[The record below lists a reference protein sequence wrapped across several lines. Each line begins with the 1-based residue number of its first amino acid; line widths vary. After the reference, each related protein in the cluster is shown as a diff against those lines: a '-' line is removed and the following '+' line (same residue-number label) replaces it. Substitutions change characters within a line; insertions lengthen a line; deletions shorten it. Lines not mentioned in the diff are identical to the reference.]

1 LKSKIINMADK
12 IKDADDQMLEAL
24 FRAEAIA
31 DDGFSHQVVRRI
43 KRRLWVQ
50 RITLPA
56 AAAIGAAISLKPLS
70 MLVTMLFGFVASLP
84 ANIVPVS
91 MDWLPPLPMIALGAM
106 LLIAMLL
113 GLRILE
119 E

>member
-1 LKSKIINMADK
+1 MADK

-24 FRAEAIA
+24 FRSEAVA
-31 DDGFSHQVVRRI
+31 DDGFSDQVVRRI

-50 RITLPA
+50 RITLPV

-70 MLVTMLFGFVASLP
+70 VLVTMLFGFVASLP
-84 ANIVPVS
+84 GDVVPVS
-91 MDWLPPLPMIALGAM
+91 LDWLPSLPMIALGAM
-106 LLIAMLL
+106 LLIAMLV
-113 GLRILE
+113 GLRVLE